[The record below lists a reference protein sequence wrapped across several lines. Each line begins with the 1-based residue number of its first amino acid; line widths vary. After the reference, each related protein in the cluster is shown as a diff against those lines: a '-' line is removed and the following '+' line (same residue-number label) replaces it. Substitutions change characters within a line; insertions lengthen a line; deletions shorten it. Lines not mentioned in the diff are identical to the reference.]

1 MKQKLIIKTDPD
13 MPLLPVH
20 GVLGGVTRT
29 GEIEMLLYTDTDA
42 LPAPR
47 ELLLAEDGSLVNE
60 EKAEGNSVAE
70 EETRIVQ
77 RNVHTRTV
85 MTGDQARLLA
95 GWLLKQLDI
104 LDEVEANR
112 TVNPEDLPADDYTAM
127 EEGEED
133 LKPMDEQKDDTPGR
147 NGKKRGRPRSR

>member
-104 LDEVEANR
+104 LDEVETKTA
-112 TVNPEDLPADDYTAM
+112 NPEDLPVPGYADM
-127 EEGEED
+127 EEGKED
-133 LKPMDEQKDDTPGR
+133 LKPMDEKKDDTPGR
-147 NGKKRGRPRSR
+147 NSKKQGRGRSR